1 VYKLCLAPPDNPGGC
16 VSAQNYQIQVSVAK
30 KVFSWATRKANICL
44 QKRLI
49 FAQTSTF
56 CILKLLDKEK
66 IQAGLKYLV
75 STNVIQL

>member
-16 VSAQNYQIQVSVAK
+16 VSAQNYQIQISVAK
-30 KVFSWATRKANICL
+30 NIFWGKNRRTFLIHFCL
-44 QKRLI
+44 AQKG
-49 FAQTSTF
+49 TF

>member
-1 VYKLCLAPPDNPGGC
+1 VAG
-16 VSAQNYQIQVSVAK
+16 AQNYQIQVSVAK
-30 KVFSWATRKANICL
+30 NIFL
-44 QKRLI
+44 GKNRRTFLIHFRLAQKG
-49 FAQTSTF
+49 TF